1 MIQTI
6 NREHNFLK
14 LFTYTDTQLS
24 RQNFRVTSGITLI
37 LAASIFCL
45 TLHRPAIAQTVHI
58 PDPGLRA
65 VLEVALGKEAG
76 TNITRADMESLES
89 LQARCRYL
97 TLSEKGWFTPLAEHW
112 VCETTDDT
120 FVSSIKNL
128 TGLEFATNL
137 IELEFGKN
145 QISDVTPLKN
155 LINLTHLS
163 LGINQISDV
172 TPLKNLTKL
181 THLSLGINQISD
193 ATPLK
198 NLTNLIELDLLSN
211 RISDVTPLKNLTKLT
226 YLSLR
231 DNQIS
236 DATPLKNLANLTY
249 LSLRN
254 NQQISD
260 VSPLKNL
267 VKLTYLNLDF
277 NYKIIDVSPLKNL
290 INLRYLSLDDNR
302 ISDATPLK
310 NLTKLIHLDISDNP
324 IPDLTPLKDMKK
336 MIDLDLDSNGILDI
350 SPLKHLTNLSIL
362 DLAHNKISDISALEP
377 LTKLRKLELDDNT
390 ISDLTPLKDMTNLFL
405 LELDNNR
412 ISDVTSL
419 ENLAK
424 LTVLD
429 LSHNHISDFSPI
441 TNLIDNLIEYD
452 FSNQTK
458 PPFRPADVNRD
469 GTVNIADLVAI
480 ASNFTDPDLEVL
492 AQINIY
498 PDVNS
503 DGLVNLIDLLT
514 AASEIGANAASPTI
528 RKNLVD
534 ASYLTAENLTKW
546 IQLAKQ
552 LNVAERDLQRG
563 IDVLEQLLAIL
574 STQDGPPKT
583 TALLPNYP
591 NPFNPETWIPY
602 QLSKPAKVSISIH
615 SVDGKLI
622 RRLALGRLPAG
633 IYHSK
638 SRAAYWD
645 GRNAFGESVA
655 SGVYFYTLTTNEFT
669 ATDKMLIRK

>member
-1 MIQTI
+1 M
-6 NREHNFLK
+6 RCKCHNLSKLYKYTHTQFSCDNLSVASVVILMLTVCILFLVP
-14 LFTYTDTQLS
+14 YHP
-24 RQNFRVTSGITLI
+24 
-37 LAASIFCL
+37 AA
-45 TLHRPAIAQTVHI
+45 AQTVHI
-58 PDPGLRA
+58 PDPGLRVVIEA
-65 VLEVALGKEAG
+65 ALGKEAG
-76 TNITRADMESLES
+76 ADITQSDMESLES

-155 LINLTHLS
+155 LTKLTHLS

-193 ATPLK
+193 VTPLK

-236 DATPLKNLANLTY
+236 DVTPLKDMTKLIY
-249 LSLRN
+249 LSLRDN
-254 NQQISD
+254 RISD

-267 VKLTYLNLDF
+267 VKLTYLNLDH
-277 NYKIIDVSPLKNL
+277 NYYKIDVSPFKNL
-290 INLRYLSLDDNR
+290 INLRYLSLDDNQ

-324 IPDLTPLKDMKK
+324 ILDLTPLKDMKK

-350 SPLKHLTNLSIL
+350 SPLKHLTNLLIL
-362 DLAHNKISDISALEP
+362 DLAHNKISDISALKP

-419 ENLAK
+419 KNLAK

-441 TNLIDNLIEYD
+441 TDLIDNLIEYD
-452 FSNQTK
+452 FSNQTE
-458 PPFRPADVNRD
+458 PPFSFADVNRD
-469 GTVNIADLVAI
+469 NTVNLADLVAI
-480 ASNFTDPDLEVL
+480 ASNFADPDLEAL
-492 AQINIY
+492 ARMNIY
-498 PDVNS
+498 PDVNG
-503 DGLVNLIDLLT
+503 DGLVNLIDLLI
-514 AASEIGANAASPTI
+514 AASEIDAAAAAPTLS
-528 RKNLVD
+528 KNQIEK
-534 ASYLTAENLTKW
+534 YNLTAKDLAAW
-546 IQLAKQ
+546 IRLAKQ
-552 LNVAERDLQRG
+552 LNLTEPNLQQG

-574 STQDGPPKT
+574 STQDRLPKN

-602 QLSKPAKVSISIH
+602 QLAKTSDVSISIH
-615 SVDGKLI
+615 SADGKLV
-622 RRLALGRLPAG
+622 RSLELGQLPAG
-633 IYHSK
+633 VYKHK
-638 SRAAYWD
+638 SRLIGMD
-645 GRNAFGESVA
+645 GMS
-655 SGVYFYTLTTNEFT
+655 
-669 ATDKMLIRK
+669 